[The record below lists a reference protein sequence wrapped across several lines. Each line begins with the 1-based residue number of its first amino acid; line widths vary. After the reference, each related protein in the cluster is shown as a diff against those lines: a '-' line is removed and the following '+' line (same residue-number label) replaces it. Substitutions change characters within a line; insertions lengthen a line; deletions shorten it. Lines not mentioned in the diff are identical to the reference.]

1 MWLFSHMQ
9 LCSLKAVK
17 NVSPSTTSRAENF
30 DCFENTTKWIYY
42 RSFAFWKWLDKTKYS
57 FSWCISILSFHF
69 TQSAAQHNYIR
80 QNFVLF
86 SLVYFPSLNLLD
98 VICHYH
104 KFLFH
109 LLFFHFFFEVKCF
122 SRVLFIINS
131 WFAAHIYPPDPLHHM
146 HRERI

>member
-57 FSWCISILSFHF
+57 FWWCISILSFHF

-109 LLFFHFFFEVKCF
+109 LLFFHFFFRSKM
-122 SRVLFIINS
+122 LFTRAVHYQFVVCCTYIS
-131 WFAAHIYPPDPLHHM
+131 T
-146 HRERI
+146 RERI